1 MKSRLTKS
9 CHPAGWCFEVKT
21 RLALAI
27 FLLYPFFFRHLAFC
41 TELKKLFLSRS
52 PFQTLRGALAFQKF
66 PGRQI
71 LRKRLSSIHADLRCQ
86 GTWVQTRSWCHCS
99 CRRHTCSWGLKPHL
113 PARREWKST
122 ERWWG
127 MREECVHLFRKSCE
141 QEPGRQPRHSPRAGD
156 ARRVD
161 SQSLDNTYKHRR
173 HEFLSLSILT
183 EISVNFRNLWYHW
196 EGTSTTGKKTVI
208 LIFWCFLCTSYC
220 NIIWQRTCVAT
231 WYLGLTKK
239 SHHHKWKCLW
249 SKLIVTKAH
258 SQNVDVQT
266 LSTFTLKK

>member
-1 MKSRLTKS
+1 MYVVSLHFVFTLFGVS
-9 CHPAGWCFEVKT
+9 C
-21 RLALAI
+21 RDN
-27 FLLYPFFFRHLAFC
+27 FFRHLAFC

-141 QEPGRQPRHSPRAGD
+141 QVSPRHSPRAGD

-196 EGTSTTGKKTVI
+196 EGTSTTGKKPSFWSFDVSFAL
-208 LIFWCFLCTSYC
+208 LIATLFDKEHV
-220 NIIWQRTCVAT
+220 WQRDIWV
-231 WYLGLTKK
+231 W
-239 SHHHKWKCLW
+239 
-249 SKLIVTKAH
+249 
-258 SQNVDVQT
+258 
-266 LSTFTLKK
+266 LKKQSS